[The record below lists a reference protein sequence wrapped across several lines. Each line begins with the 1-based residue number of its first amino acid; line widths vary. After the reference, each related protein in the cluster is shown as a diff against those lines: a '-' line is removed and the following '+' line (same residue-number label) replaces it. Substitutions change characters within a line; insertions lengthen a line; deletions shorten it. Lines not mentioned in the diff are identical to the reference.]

1 MLETITIVFKNIHIN
16 KKLPRKR
23 FTEIKCDVALTQ
35 R

>member
-1 MLETITIVFKNIHIN
+1 MLETITVTIVYKNIN